1 MESFTQEPLEA
12 PELKEYVPKNHTASI
27 ESEKSAQAF
36 VDMAADLSNAN
47 HYQEQPQKPK
57 SEFRIE
63 EPSPSPSP
71 EVKEPIKTV
80 NMNERMQQSSNQEQA
95 KSSLGLG
102 PKYMDALN
110 KIISIADI
118 RSIETE
124 LPILNTKVEVSPLT
138 GQEEQALK
146 TASVSPEAFLK
157 KINELLF
164 NHTTFEKGQFTSYNE
179 FLSNLYP
186 PDKSILIW
194 ALMASTYLVLPTME
208 KKCDNCSKNYFI
220 DASPADLLHPDSI
233 TKGWDKDLPISE
245 YTEIQTVLDGFL
257 GFEIGMPSE
266 RDRLVITKLINP
278 EQAKNNIES
287 TGGLLSYV
295 DNLVFFTKVVIVGKA
310 EDGDRDILTNT
321 IQDIYPFLKN
331 LPPKISDS
339 IRNGIDLT
347 VFDEYMPTFYIEAA
361 CDHCQTVEKIQVD
374 PEISFFRK
382 ALSL

>member
-12 PELKEYVPKNHTASI
+12 PELKEYVPKNHTAGI

-47 HYQEQPQKPK
+47 HYQEQPQNPK

-63 EPSPSPSP
+63 EPSPSPKP
-71 EVKEPIKTV
+71 EPIKTV

-164 NHTTFEKGQFTSYNE
+164 NHTTFEKGQF
-179 FLSNLYP
+179 
-186 PDKSILIW
+186 
-194 ALMASTYLVLPTME
+194 
-208 KKCDNCSKNYFI
+208 
-220 DASPADLLHPDSI
+220 
-233 TKGWDKDLPISE
+233 
-245 YTEIQTVLDGFL
+245 
-257 GFEIGMPSE
+257 
-266 RDRLVITKLINP
+266 
-278 EQAKNNIES
+278 
-287 TGGLLSYV
+287 
-295 DNLVFFTKVVIVGKA
+295 
-310 EDGDRDILTNT
+310 
-321 IQDIYPFLKN
+321 
-331 LPPKISDS
+331 
-339 IRNGIDLT
+339 
-347 VFDEYMPTFYIEAA
+347 
-361 CDHCQTVEKIQVD
+361 
-374 PEISFFRK
+374 
-382 ALSL
+382 LSLIHI